1 MPVDPPDG
9 VHPSHSDNH
18 DASHSHSHSHS
29 DNGRV
34 NSRAYRDNNGGTITV
49 AATIVST
56 SPSHLAL
63 RLAKRSCWR
72 RVSLAFFIVLCF
84 LLHHR
89 IRSSSS
95 LLSLSS
101 LSSTQSPRSRSRSRS
116 HPPLCRSPALLHLGR
131 DGTWIQDW
139 DHARRHGNYPNGRV
153 VPAKK
158 GRAERLTHGRF
169 RPSEEAPFPWPT
181 SWRWAA
187 RTDRGNGNG
196 NATDA
201 TAEWESESESESEFY
216 PLRVTT
222 AEEMCHLLAS
232 KLNVRKIA
240 FYGDSLTMSQYES
253 FLNLMGTSFVTS
265 SFSENPSSLP
275 SRSSIACPTKDENAS
290 SSSSSSSITIPIF
303 MQKDTGGSYRP
314 QDPRTEY
321 YFSEEL
327 RSFLRDDDRDNHRHN
342 TNNHRN
348 DTPPRTLAIFNI
360 GAHYHNTTWYHQDMR
375 ILLHS
380 LQRIGRTDDLYF
392 FRTNVPGHRHCH
404 PLDDKF
410 FDWDRGT
417 RDRPYDDI
425 EEFMAFLSSEGAIFD
440 WEKFPMWNEYSAEWI
455 ERFNARD
462 SPWSPW
468 KYGERGHGDDN
479 DNDDD
484 DNDYPVVHLLDVF
497 PMTALRRDGH
507 RAIDGDCLHYVNPGP
522 VDWWNR
528 LWMAYLEE
536 LSDVL
541 EAQKVKNCVPKEYLH
556 WK

>member
-1 MPVDPPDG
+1 
-9 VHPSHSDNH
+9 
-18 DASHSHSHSHS
+18 
-29 DNGRV
+29 
-34 NSRAYRDNNGGTITV
+34 
-49 AATIVST
+49 
-56 SPSHLAL
+56 
-63 RLAKRSCWR
+63 
-72 RVSLAFFIVLCF
+72 
-84 LLHHR
+84 
-89 IRSSSS
+89 
-95 LLSLSS
+95 
-101 LSSTQSPRSRSRSRS
+101 
-116 HPPLCRSPALLHLGR
+116 
-131 DGTWIQDW
+131 
-139 DHARRHGNYPNGRV
+139 
-153 VPAKK
+153 
-158 GRAERLTHGRF
+158 
-169 RPSEEAPFPWPT
+169 
-181 SWRWAA
+181 
-187 RTDRGNGNG
+187 
-196 NATDA
+196 
-201 TAEWESESESESEFY
+201 
-216 PLRVTT
+216 
-222 AEEMCHLLAS
+222 
-232 KLNVRKIA
+232 
-240 FYGDSLTMSQYES
+240 
-253 FLNLMGTSFVTS
+253 
-265 SFSENPSSLP
+265 
-275 SRSSIACPTKDENAS
+275 
-290 SSSSSSSITIPIF
+290 

-327 RSFLRDDDRDNHRHN
+327 RSFLRDDDRDNHHHN

-348 DTPPRTLAIFNI
+348 DTPPRTLAIFNM

-380 LQRIGRTDDLYF
+380 LQRIGRTADLYF

-404 PLDDKF
+404 PLNDKF

-468 KYGERGHGDDN
+468 KYGERGHGDNN

-484 DNDYPVVHLLDVF
+484 DDDDYPVVHLLDVF

-528 LWMAYLEE
+528 LWMAYLDE